1 MTKSILLNQ
10 LKNTIRAKHYSIRTE
25 QSYVNWVNR
34 FIRFHQ
40 KKHPKNM
47 GEPEISAFLNYLAVN
62 RKVAASTQNQAL
74 SAILFLYNEVLKKDI
89 DHIDDVIR
97 AKRPLKLPV
106 VFSREEVK
114 NILMQLEG
122 VKWMMAAVCPCQKI
136 SQCQPGVWLAICF
149 SG

>member
-1 MTKSILLNQ
+1 MIKTKLLNQ
-10 LKNTIRAKHYSIRTE
+10 LTNAIRAKHYSIRTE
-25 QSYVNWVNR
+25 QAYVNWVNR

-40 KKHPKNM
+40 KKHPERM
-47 GEPEISAFLNYLAVN
+47 GEPEISAYLNYLAVN

-97 AKRPLKLPV
+97 AKRPLNLPV

-114 NILMQLEG
+114 NILMSYKKVG
-122 VKWMMAAVCPCQKI
+122 KV
-136 SQCQPGVWLAICF
+136 
-149 SG
+149 